1 MSILPPELL
10 LPALLAGLRGK
21 PGVRWLDEEAV
32 DDVAHCRVEV
42 DGVAFAID
50 VAAAPGGDMLRVL
63 CSFGCVPPDDAENVL
78 KRLLEMNFLMAAGS
92 PSARLGI
99 DPASKHVIYVFDA
112 PRRRVSPVSL
122 EAALRASAE
131 RARHW
136 RQTLWA
142 DEVPAGAMGEPGSF
156 MPKV

>member
-1 MSILPPELL
+1 MSILSPELSL
-10 LPALLAGLRGK
+10 QALLAGLQGK

-32 DDVAHCRVEV
+32 AYARRCLVEV

-50 VAAAPGGDMLRVL
+50 LAAAAGGDALRVL

-112 PRRRVSPVSL
+112 PRRRVSPASL

-142 DEVPAGAMGEPGSF
+142 DEAAADAMPERGAF
-156 MPKV
+156 MRKV